1 MWRSTKIFHWQAVNV
16 LTSCDASF
24 RIQGIIST
32 EIAKL
37 ARVTDGAQTAAYA
50 RRGSD
55 LAARAQV
62 GHDVGPVQPAVWL
75 YASLFRFWFWAR
87 KRLLKIPW
95 NETENRGL
103 RTKNFELSAMSGWS
117 DSPVRTGS
125 YVTAGCVQFRCFSLT
140 RCCHTRHDALFLKV
154 LLLVLLC
161 RLWMRSGPQVHRYFR
176 RQGLKKTKRVSTQC
190 ALWASVNRRQI

>member
-140 RCCHTRHDALFLKV
+140 RCCHTRHDALFL
-154 LLLVLLC
+154 LVVTSCSVVPTLNEV
-161 RLWMRSGPQVHRYFR
+161 WS
-176 RQGLKKTKRVSTQC
+176 TSTQVLSETGIKKNKKSFYPVC
-190 ALWASVNRRQI
+190 IVGQC